1 MASHYL
7 GIDLGTTES
16 TVSCISFEGRRK
28 TDPIDKLKP
37 LNIYQFN
44 KQLEFDKDLIG
55 LQSSIFIDRNAKR
68 IYTGEYAKDLY
79 SRGNKP
85 LQTIRSVKTRI
96 GTESLI
102 QVPMANNNTSDMQ
115 SFGMT
120 ELSALLLK
128 TIKVSM
134 DQQISSNDI
143 VDVTITIPAAFNSD
157 ERNATIDAATL
168 SGLKNVH
175 ILDEPTAVLLSYLN
189 SEELESSLDF
199 TESKN
204 ILVYDIGGGTLD
216 ISIANVV
223 DNEGDFDVNIL
234 GRSPRMDFGGD
245 DIDKYIASYFLHE
258 FEKINPSIESRAQDA
273 QAQIVSRIVSQA
285 EMAKIEFNT
294 KISPYLTNK
303 KRRGRIKQSVNF
315 EVVDGLNITD
325 LALTDE
331 TLKNILFN
339 LIGPEGKLVTPVKSV
354 LTYAKLKQSDIDLI
368 VLTGGSGKFYL
379 IKETLQKYFDN
390 SVDILEY
397 TETSAVSKGAA
408 IHSYNQTE
416 EGLKKININ
425 DLMSDNIYIKRE
437 REFDKLVSSRTA
449 PNTKGTYEYKFEKL
463 SNRLE
468 VFLYHGSE
476 NEKSYKYKEIT
487 GTFKE
492 LDKFHDKGDKLT
504 ISWELDENKIL
515 HIYYDGQIL
524 VNTNNESSSEK
535 SLIND
540 FILNE
545 DKI

>member
-1 MASHYL
+1 MGSHYL

-16 TVSCISFEGRRK
+16 TISCISFEGRRK

-44 KQLEFDKDLIG
+44 KNYRFEKDLIG

-68 IYTGEYAKDLY
+68 VYTGEYAKDLY
-79 SRGNKP
+79 SKGDKP

-96 GTESLI
+96 GSESLI
-102 QVPMANNNTSDMQ
+102 QVPIANNNTEDMQ

-134 DQQISSNDI
+134 DQQIDSNDI

-157 ERNATIDAATL
+157 ERNATIEAATL
-168 SGLKNVH
+168 AGFKNVH

-189 SEELESSLDF
+189 SEELGSNIDF

-216 ISIANVV
+216 ISVASVV
-223 DNEGDFDVNIL
+223 DNEGDYDVDIL

-245 DIDKYIASYFLHE
+245 DIDKYIASYFLYE
-258 FEKINPSIESRAQDA
+258 FEKINPSIESRSQDD
-273 QAQIVSRIVSQA
+273 QARIISRIVSHA
-285 EMAKIEFNT
+285 ETAKIEFNV
-294 KISPYLTNK
+294 KISPYLSNER
-303 KRRGRIKQSVNF
+303 RRGKIKQSVNF

-339 LIGPEGKLVTPVKSV
+339 LVGPEGKLITPVKDV
-354 LTYAKLKQSDIDLI
+354 LTFAKLKQEDINLI

-379 IKETLQKYFDN
+379 IQETLDKYFEN

-416 EGLKKININ
+416 EGLKKINLD

-437 REFDKLVSSRTA
+437 LNFDELVSAHTA
-449 PNTKGTYEYKFEKL
+449 PNSKGTYEYEFEKL
-463 SNRLE
+463 SNRLD

-476 NEKSYKYKEIT
+476 TEESYKYKEIT
-487 GTFKE
+487 GVFKK
-492 LDKFHDKGDKLT
+492 LDKVYDKGDKLT

-515 HIYYDGQIL
+515 HIYYDDQIL
-524 VNTNNESSSEK
+524 VNTKNEFKTESR
-535 SLIND
+535 LIND
-540 FILNE
+540 FVLNE
-545 DKI
+545 EKV